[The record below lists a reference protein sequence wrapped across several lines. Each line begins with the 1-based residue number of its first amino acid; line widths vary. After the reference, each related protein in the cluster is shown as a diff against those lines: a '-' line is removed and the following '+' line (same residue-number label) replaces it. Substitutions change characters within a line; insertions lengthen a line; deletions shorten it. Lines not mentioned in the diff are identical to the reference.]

1 MARMRIDG
9 RRECPMKTKAERLLP
24 EKKSLSQRILRSV
37 YQYKWFYL
45 FALPGILYFLLFKY
59 FPIILGVI
67 VSLKNY
73 SPFSGRGL
81 KAIFEAPSAGLYHY
95 KRLFMQKDFY
105 RVLGNTLRISL
116 KKLVFTFPAPIIFA
130 LLLNEV
136 GCVKFKRTVQTVSY
150 LPHFIS
156 IVVIAGLVRMLLD
169 SQNGPLYAVLQAIG
183 LKSNVPYLANTKY
196 FDGILVGMNL
206 WMGFGWNSIVYLS
219 ALTSIDSGLYEAAE
233 IDGASKLQQV
243 WYVTLPSIM
252 PTIVVMLILQVGHIL
267 DAGYQDILLLYSELT
282 YSVADVF
289 DTYVYR
295 LGVEEASYGL
305 TAALGLFKSVIGTIL
320 VVGTNKLANKTGE
333 NGLW

>member
-156 IVVIAGLVRMLLD
+156 MVVVAGMVISFTDM
-169 SQNGPLYAVLQAIG
+169 NGLINTFLGLFGVEAKEWLTKPEYFPAIYTITTVW
-183 LKSNVPYLANTKY
+183 K
-196 FDGILVGMNL
+196 
-206 WMGFGWNSIVYLS
+206 GFGFNSILYFSSLS
-219 ALTSIDSGLYEAAE
+219 SIDPALYEAAR
-233 IDGASKLQQV
+233 IDGANRWQQMR
-243 WYVTLPSIM
+243 YVTLPSLAFI
-252 PTIVVMLILQVGHIL
+252 IAVQLVMETGKMLQSNTDL
-267 DAGYQDILLLYSELT
+267 ILLLYNST
-282 YSVADVF
+282 NASMSDTIG
-289 DTYVYR
+289 TYVYR
-295 LGVEEASYGL
+295 TGIESGKYSLA
-305 TAALGLFKSVIGTIL
+305 TAVGLFSSVIGLALTFI
-320 VVGTNKLANKTGE
+320 TNKVSNKVSGY
-333 NGLW
+333 GLW